1 VIKGL
6 YSAFSAMEAAW
17 KYQEVL
23 ANNVANANTAGF
35 KREVA
40 SKESFA
46 DVLLSQQAPVPAPFP
61 ARIQAVIG
69 QIGTGSFIA
78 DFVTDWAQGALQS
91 TEGELDLGLSGGFF
105 SIETPGGDQYLTRD
119 GRFGRDATGD
129 LVTSQGSYVL
139 DVDGQHINLPA
150 ERVEIG
156 PSGEIFTGA
165 GDFIAQ
171 IAVNDYTPNDLVRAG
186 EGHFTATIGGTPIEG
201 TVRQGYLER
210 SNANLVEDMTS
221 LLAVQRT
228 FQANQT
234 IISSL
239 DRTLD
244 QAAGQLGSYGQ

>member
-1 VIKGL
+1 MIKGL

-78 DFVTDWAQGALQS
+78 DFVTDWAQGALQA

-119 GRFGRDATGD
+119 GRFGRDAAGD
-129 LVTSQGSYVL
+129 LVTSQGRRL
-139 DVDGQHINLPA
+139 HRPDRG
-150 ERVEIG
+150 ERLQPER
-156 PSGEIFTGA
+156 PGA
-165 GDFIAQ
+165 GGRGSFHRQYRGDPHRG
-171 IAVNDYTPNDLVRAG
+171 DRAPG
-186 EGHFTATIGGTPIEG
+186 
-201 TVRQGYLER
+201 L
-210 SNANLVEDMTS
+210 S
-221 LLAVQRT
+221 
-228 FQANQT
+228 
-234 IISSL
+234 
-239 DRTLD
+239 
-244 QAAGQLGSYGQ
+244 